1 MLLYKFKSAQD
12 ALYSLDIAI
21 HERIFCAPYASL
33 NDPFE
38 GQFRTLIG
46 DPSLGFPSLFTHGF
60 GQQNSRVAYSGLDTI
75 ALEGPSRVCSLSADW
90 RDVRMWALYADSF
103 RGLAFEFDVSPDEPE
118 LHQVV
123 YGAELPKL
131 NVGLLMPSDTID
143 ALTHKTEHWSYET
156 EWRYIS
162 EREYIDLP
170 GRLRKIYLG
179 SRVAPAVRDAVL
191 KVAPSHTKVHLVGLD
206 PVNVRMTLGPELP
219 RASEAATGISDLLP

>member
-12 ALYSLDIAI
+12 ALYALDIAI
-21 HERIFCAPYASL
+21 HERIFCAPYAML

-46 DPSLGFPSLFTHGF
+46 DRSLGFPSIFTHGF
-60 GQQNSRVAYSGLDTI
+60 GRQNSRVAYTDLGSMPLS
-75 ALEGPSRVCSLSADW
+75 GPSRVGSLSADW

-103 RGLAFEFDVSPDEPE
+103 RGLAFEFEVEPDEPE
-118 LHQVV
+118 LHQVL
-123 YGAELPKL
+123 YGRELPKL
-131 NVGLLMPSDTID
+131 NVGLLMPSETVD

-170 GRLRKIYLG
+170 GRLRSIYLG
-179 SRVAPAVRDAVL
+179 SGVTAAVRDAVL

-206 PVNVRMTLGPELP
+206 PVNVQMKLGPELP
-219 RASEAATGISDLLP
+219 RSYARAID